1 MPEVLRSL
9 TPGFRAGAVRI
20 VRDQEAD
27 RGDRAYVGVDPA
39 CWGTGSIRTGRLG
52 VRATGRVGL
61 LMRRS

>member
-27 RGDRAYVGVDPA
+27 LGDRAYVGVDPA
-39 CWGTGSIRTGRLG
+39 CWGTGSIRTSKAG
-52 VRATGRVGL
+52 TP
-61 LMRRS
+61 ST